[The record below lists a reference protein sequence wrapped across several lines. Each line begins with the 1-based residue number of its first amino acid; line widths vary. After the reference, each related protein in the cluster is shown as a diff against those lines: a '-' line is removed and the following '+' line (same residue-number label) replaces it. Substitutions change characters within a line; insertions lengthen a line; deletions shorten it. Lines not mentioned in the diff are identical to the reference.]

1 MKAIEIPKAPAG
13 KWTTSQN
20 LVVIAS
26 PVFIVLLGTM
36 LARVSNPLLGKWAWA
51 LTMPVYWLTMSVI
64 IYLVSGKEKWL
75 NWYKKPRGS
84 KVWLIIALLLGL
96 SAFPLLLIPNVS
108 LLRIPLLTIL
118 WFAFG
123 LINGTVEESYWR
135 GFLFTEIRGWPL
147 WLTVTYSSV
156 LFVAIHFLMLGTFS
170 AALFNIPFLVILI
183 IITVVLAL
191 IFIFT
196 GSLRWSTIS
205 HILSDWGNMNLFVFM
220 NLTKLF

>member
-1 MKAIEIPKAPAG
+1 MTTVETSQTLQD
-13 KWTTSQN
+13 KWTSSRN
-20 LVVIAS
+20 LLVIAS
-26 PVFIVLLGTM
+26 PLFIVLLGM
-36 LARVSNPLLGKWAWA
+36 ILARVSISFMGKWAWG

-64 IYLVSGKEKWL
+64 IYVVSGKEKWL
-75 NWYKKPRGS
+75 RWFRKPHGS
-84 KVWLIIALLLGL
+84 KLWLGFGLLIGL
-96 SAFPLLLIPNVS
+96 SAYPLLLLPNAS
-108 LLRIPLLTIL
+108 LLRTPLLTIL

-135 GFLFTEIRGWPL
+135 GFLFTEIHGWPA

-183 IITVVLAL
+183 FITVALAL
-191 IFIFT
+191 IFIRT
-196 GSLRWSTIS
+196 GSLRWPVIS
-205 HILSDWGNMNLFVFM
+205 HILTDWGNMNIFVFM